1 MVDFKGQL
9 LAERVFQFIT
19 ITATLVGFVY
29 GWAVQSFEKTFECW
43 AVGVVLATIACVP
56 DWWFYRKNPIKWRE
70 PDYSVRAVPPSS
82 SSSSSSFVG
91 RRNFRGAR
99 TRGRNA
105 LPLCC
110 VRCACLRLSCSP

>member
-43 AVGVVLATIACVP
+43 AVGVVLAAIACVP

-70 PDYSVRAVPPSS
+70 PDYSVRCGRCVVFVISAQRTNPRPVSS
-82 SSSSSSFVG
+82 G
-91 RRNFRGAR
+91 RVVWL
-99 TRGRNA
+99 T
-105 LPLCC
+105 
-110 VRCACLRLSCSP
+110 LRL